1 MKPLQFV
8 VAALLVPVSLSAQ
21 PAQWSLHPL
30 DGMGTAE
37 YWTVYDALQSAGHV
51 TPETKFTS
59 VLLHPPEKSVV
70 LAWRPGQAVRRES
83 DVVLLR
89 NGKSYTARVD
99 VSAKRVVTFAEL
111 QGAHSAFLASE
122 MFGADAYIK
131 QDQRIIE
138 ALRKRGITDLRT
150 VSCSA
155 LPVAYRAIPE
165 QATQRI
171 GFGSCSRTHGT
182 YHSWGRSMEGLTSQ
196 VDVTAKKVPTIADT
210 EVVAVPSSE
219 QNYEEIPEH
228 PRPYT
233 TPIST
238 VQPQGTGIR
247 IDNGEISWQ
256 NWQFRLRLDPRLG
269 VVLNLVRVVDQGLS
283 RSVLYEASMS
293 ELFVPYMDT
302 ANGWNNRAF
311 IDAGEFFAGSGFL
324 KPLRSG
330 LDCPANATW
339 FDGLSVNEDGA
350 PKLMARLACAFERA
364 PETPAWRHTQGS
376 ETYGRPNRELVLR
389 STATIGNY
397 DYVLDWRFGPDGTIK
412 VAVGATGVIET
423 KSSNL
428 KAAHDGDHTM
438 PATGQFVAE
447 HVIGV
452 NHDHYFSYRLDFDVD
467 GAANSFMLNRLVPQ
481 RVTGDPMRKSIWVNQ
496 PFIAQREKDAI
507 LDIRLDQPAMWM
519 FMNPSV
525 KGPLNYPVGYELM
538 PGATAKSILSPDD
551 PVQRIGAFSE
561 HQFWVTPYAAAE
573 RYAAGTYPTGS
584 EGNDGLAAWTQAN
597 RNIANTDIV
606 GWYTLG
612 FHHVT
617 RAEDWPVMPVMW
629 HEFTIRPFHFFQKN
643 PVLDLPKSLGGQ

>member
-21 PAQWSLHPL
+21 PAQSSLHPL

-51 TPETKFTS
+51 TSETKFTS

-70 LAWRPGQAVRRES
+70 LAWRPGQAVPREA

-182 YHSWGRSMEGLTSQ
+182 YHSWGRSIEGLTFQ
-196 VDVTAKKVPTIADT
+196 VDVTAKKVTTIADT
-210 EVVAVPSSE
+210 EVVAVPSSQ

-330 LDCPANATW
+330 LDCPGERHVVRRSFRERGWGPEAHGPAGVRVRASAGDACVASYAGERDLRAPQSRARAAI
-339 FDGLSVNEDGA
+339 DGDHWQLR
-350 PKLMARLACAFERA
+350 LRARLAIRTRWDDQGGRRRHRRDRDQVLQSQGCA
-364 PETPAWRHTQGS
+364 
-376 ETYGRPNRELVLR
+376 
-389 STATIGNY
+389 
-397 DYVLDWRFGPDGTIK
+397 
-412 VAVGATGVIET
+412 
-423 KSSNL
+423 
-428 KAAHDGDHTM
+428 
-438 PATGQFVAE
+438 
-447 HVIGV
+447 
-452 NHDHYFSYRLDFDVD
+452 
-467 GAANSFMLNRLVPQ
+467 
-481 RVTGDPMRKSIWVNQ
+481 
-496 PFIAQREKDAI
+496 
-507 LDIRLDQPAMWM
+507 
-519 FMNPSV
+519 
-525 KGPLNYPVGYELM
+525 
-538 PGATAKSILSPDD
+538 
-551 PVQRIGAFSE
+551 
-561 HQFWVTPYAAAE
+561 
-573 RYAAGTYPTGS
+573 
-584 EGNDGLAAWTQAN
+584 
-597 RNIANTDIV
+597 
-606 GWYTLG
+606 
-612 FHHVT
+612 
-617 RAEDWPVMPVMW
+617 
-629 HEFTIRPFHFFQKN
+629 
-643 PVLDLPKSLGGQ
+643 